1 MQFSLAFGILTLLRD
16 FSLWFYSKAQ
26 NIEISS
32 PVVYAVAL
40 HLFDMSSENFILRV
54 FLARK
59 DDELLISISLNSN
72 VSLQQA

>member
-26 NIEISS
+26 DTEISS
-32 PVVYAVAL
+32 PVLYGVAL

-54 FLARK
+54 CLARK
-59 DDELLISISLNSN
+59 DDELLVSISLNST
-72 VSLQQA
+72 VSLRPA